1 MKPRFVDSFLYAA
14 QGIRTAVREERNM
27 RFHLCAAFYVYLFS
41 LFYGFG
47 KTEYILI
54 TLMVCGVLALELVN
68 SSLERTVE
76 APRAGP
82 VHDCGRGER
91 HGRRAR
97 CWYSASGARCA
108 ALSCSGISRRS
119 GACSLSLR
127 QGRCWRCCWP
137 RLLPWR
143 GSHFWKTEGRQ
154 IIAAGTD
161 KIDLRGH
168 RGPPQCGEIVSFEQN
183 GGGKGGHR
191 HRKTPDDTN
200 AHHGYIDARC
210 GAVCISG
217 HAGAS
222 TAHAPGW
229 ASAWQK
235 QRQDSVAEVDAVGNA
250 V

>member
-1 MKPRFVDSFLYAA
+1 
-14 QGIRTAVREERNM
+14 M

-76 APRAGP
+76 RPAPDRYMTAGVVKDMAAGAGIQHRVRGVRRCP
-82 VHDCGRGER
+82 VLGCRGVPAHVRFLCGKAAAGGAAGRVSCRGV
-91 HGRRAR
+91 AV
-97 CWYSASGARCA
+97 
-108 ALSCSGISRRS
+108 
-119 GACSLSLR
+119 
-127 QGRCWRCCWP
+127 
-137 RLLPWR
+137 
-143 GSHFWKTEGRQ
+143 HFWKTEGRQ

-217 HAGAS
+217 HAGHPPPTHQAGR
-222 TAHAPGW
+222 AHGK
-229 ASAWQK
+229 SNGGF
-235 QRQDSVAEVDAVGNA
+235 RGRGGRGGNA